1 MNEPGMEGV
10 GSLLAG
16 NEKQVVCPPPS
27 PPPAL
32 CRCPLPFVHS
42 SHRAMKNR
50 PAGDSCG
57 TGPRYLP
64 LICVQILLYSESI
77 LDSPSRH
84 LMGCRILHAG
94 SHPSCHPSTLY
105 LSLHQKR
112 ICTKNKKSGE
122 EFETYDAHTG
132 PGPPHL
138 LRQQRTH
145 AHASTAGRPN
155 MIARWL

>member
-16 NEKQVVCPPPS
+16 NEKQVVCPPP

-84 LMGCRILHAG
+84 LMGCRILLDPTLHAI
-94 SHPSCHPSTLY
+94 HLPSTY
-105 LSLHQKR
+105 HY
-112 ICTKNKKSGE
+112 TKSG
-122 EFETYDAHTG
+122 FAPRTRSQAKSSKHTMRT
-132 PGPPHL
+132 PAPARPPAL
-138 LRQQRTH
+138 T
-145 AHASTAGRPN
+145 
-155 MIARWL
+155 